1 MLCCRPVCSCKKT
14 LQRIVC
20 AASFAVLL
28 ALPAGTMAQ
37 TAVSIEL
44 VLAVDTSLSVNDD
57 EYALQMSGI
66 ANAFRNPEIIAL
78 IEQQDGVAVTLFQ
91 WSSVVDQRFMVPWAL
106 LHTPDSALA
115 FAQSIE
121 KMKRDPVRGFTA
133 IGRAIEFGMH
143 LLDTNRFAGQ
153 HLKIDVSGDGRN
165 NRGPEPSDTWSA
177 ASAKGIVINGLPILV
192 DTFNMDIYFREKVI
206 HGPGAFIEIAKNFHD
221 FSEAFLRKLRREL
234 ALMTSED
241 MPAGKP
247 LQTAGEGGTVSV
259 SSRQSTR

>member
-1 MLCCRPVCSCKKT
+1 MP
-14 LQRIVC
+14 Q
-20 AASFAVLL
+20 AFAVLL
-28 ALPAGTMAQ
+28 ALPAGTKAQ

-44 VLAVDTSLSVNDD
+44 VLAVDTSLSVNDE

-78 IEQQDGVAVTLFQ
+78 INQQDGVAVTLFQ
-91 WSSVVDQRFMVPWAL
+91 WSSVVDERFMVPWAL
-106 LHTPDSALA
+106 LHTTDSVLA

-133 IGRAIEFGMH
+133 IGRAIEFGVH

-153 HLKIDVSGDGRN
+153 LLKIDVSGDGRN
-165 NRGPEPSDTWSA
+165 NRGPEPPETWPA
-177 ASAKGIVINGLPILV
+177 VSAKGIVINGLPILV

-234 ALMTSED
+234 ALMTSENV
-241 MPAGKP
+241 PAGKP
-247 LQTAGEGGTVSV
+247 LQTAGEGRAANV
-259 SSRQSTR
+259 SSQRTTR

>member
-1 MLCCRPVCSCKKT
+1 MVWA
-14 LQRIVC
+14 V
-20 AASFAVLL
+20 SFAVTL
-28 ALPAGTMAQ
+28 ALPSGTKAQ

-66 ANAFRNPEIIAL
+66 ANAFRNPEIMAL
-78 IEQQDGVAVTLFQ
+78 IKQQDGVAVTLFQ

-106 LHTPDSALA
+106 LHTRDSVLA

-121 KMKRDPVRGFTA
+121 RMKRDPVRGFTA
-133 IGRAIEFGMH
+133 IGRAIEFGMR

-153 HLKIDVSGDGRN
+153 HLKIDISGDGRN
-165 NRGPEPSDTWSA
+165 NRGPEPPETWPA
-177 ASAKGIVINGLPILV
+177 AAAKGVVINGLPILV

-234 ALMTSED
+234 ALMTSETGG
-241 MPAGKP
+241 AGKP
-247 LQTAGEGGTVSV
+247 LQTARQGATADV
-259 SSRQSTR
+259 SSQRPTR